1 MVLQRLLLLL
11 ASVKGKTRTGLLA
24 IELLL
29 KKKTDAKVLISVP
42 TEVLKEQWVEELIK
56 RNMLSNCRVMV
67 INSIVKGDWE
77 VDLLII
83 DECHLVAS
91 DTFRA
96 IFDRVTYNM
105 VLCLTG
111 TLERLDGKEVVI
123 KQYAP
128 VCDNIPMKEA
138 LVNG

>member
-1 MVLQRLLLLL
+1 M
-11 ASVKGKTRTGLLA
+11 
-24 IELLL
+24 
-29 KKKTDAKVLISVP
+29 
-42 TEVLKEQWVEELIK
+42 EELIQ

-67 INSIVKGDWE
+67 INSIVKGEWE

-138 LVNG
+138 LANG

>member
-1 MVLQRLLLLL
+1 
-11 ASVKGKTRTGLLA
+11 
-24 IELLL
+24 
-29 KKKTDAKVLISVP
+29 
-42 TEVLKEQWVEELIK
+42 
-56 RNMLSNCRVMV
+56 MV

-96 IFDRVTYNM
+96 IFGRVTYNM

-138 LVNG
+138 LANG